1 MNSDKTGESRL
12 KPRSV
17 ELLREPVELYK
28 VLKFEGLVASGGEA
42 KAAIDAGLVFVN
54 DKVERQKRKK
64 LVNGDTVRMG
74 EESLILK
81 LAENYDPASE
91 PVKAKVNKIAPA
103 PPAKKD
109 WRRKRTPAQIDA
121 DAGVVSDRKPQ
132 VASKRDNQ
140 RAARPTLGALSKKT
154 RQRS

>member
-1 MNSDKTGESRL
+1 MRL
-12 KPRSV
+12 
-17 ELLREPVELYK
+17 
-28 VLKFEGLVASGGEA
+28 
-42 KAAIDAGLVFVN
+42 
-54 DKVERQKRKK
+54 
-64 LVNGDTVRMG
+64 G

-81 LAENYDPASE
+81 LDEDYDPASE
-91 PVKAKVNKIAPA
+91 PVKAKINKIAPA

>member
-1 MNSDKTGESRL
+1 MNSGKTGESKL

-42 KAAIDAGLVFVN
+42 KAAIEAGLVFVN

-74 EESLILK
+74 EESLLLK
-81 LAENYDPASE
+81 LAEDYE
-91 PVKAKVNKIAPA
+91 PVKRKASKTPPAPA
-103 PPAKKD
+103 PKKD

-121 DAGVVSDRKPQ
+121 DAGVVSDRNPQ
-132 VASKRDNQ
+132 GASSRGN
-140 RAARPTLGALSKKT
+140 RGAARPTLGALSKKT
-154 RQRS
+154 R